1 MIRNGLVK
9 IQAIFLDRDGVINQE
24 RSDYV
29 KSWDE
34 FRILPG
40 VLDALHRLAELNV
53 PIIIITNQ
61 SAIGR
66 GSATQETIN
75 GIHQR
80 LKDMVAEAGGK
91 IDDIFLCPHRP
102 DENCGC
108 RKPKPGLLLQ
118 AAAKYQLNL
127 EQTIFIGDAVT
138 DYQAARAAQC
148 NSILV
153 KSGRQAQQLESL
165 VESYLQTNREAVCP
179 EIVDNLSVAVE
190 RIISNHTE

>member
-1 MIRNGLVK
+1 MR
-9 IQAIFLDRDGVINQE
+9 IQTVFLDRDGVINQE

-40 VLDALHRLAELNV
+40 VLDALHRLAQLNV

-66 GSATQETIN
+66 GAATQETVDN
-75 GIHQR
+75 IHQR
-80 LKDMVAEAGGK
+80 LSELVTETGGK
-91 IDDIFLCPHRP
+91 IDDVFLCPHRP
-102 DENCGC
+102 DEDCGC

-118 AAAKYQLNL
+118 AAAKYQLKL
-127 EQTIFIGDAVT
+127 EQTVFVGDSVT
-138 DYQAARAAQC
+138 DYQAAVAAQAH
-148 NSILV
+148 SILV
-153 KSGRQAQQLESL
+153 KTGRQAQQLESL
-165 VESYLQTNREAVCP
+165 VESYLQTNHQAVRP

-190 RIISNHTE
+190 RIISNRTK